1 MPGASLHIRAHKIY
15 SIKTHSFPD
24 YRQRI
29 TKNRIGTKR
38 SDLVGDKV
46 LLFPFLLKLNR
57 KTETTNENILS
68 KDLKKVQK

>member
-1 MPGASLHIRAHKIY
+1 MPGASLHVRAHKIY

-24 YRQRI
+24 YRH
-29 TKNRIGTKR
+29 TKNRIGTRR

-68 KDLKKVQK
+68 KDLKKV